1 MTDVVTYI
9 ASCLPGRWTLPI
21 LFILYL
27 VVALPAFADEAPE
40 GLALNLNLAAE
51 RVYRG
56 ESIPVTV
63 TLRNTGLR
71 VRNVGYPRVDMH
83 GLPSVSL
90 GAVEQQQ
97 GKSDDG
103 ITLYRF
109 TGKVTPSKAGTFT
122 VGPARIE
129 CEVMETAQGGA
140 AFFGGMEQRKVSLAS
155 APVTLIVAPLP
166 VTGRPAAFSGA
177 VGSFSLSVTTIP
189 AMVTVGEPVT
199 VTTSIRGTGS
209 LADAA
214 CPVLADSNMQIFP
227 VRAMRSTAQLT
238 CEQVV
243 IPSKVHRFPP
253 VVWSYFD
260 PETEGYHV
268 LRANV
273 PSQVVARSNSRA
285 AQNTPIVAH
294 VPATRQTE
302 PVQNYFLALMAGLL
316 LVPVLAVLIG
326 RHRQSTA
333 VKTAIEPS
341 SDLRKML
348 QAAEAASVKGEVEL
362 FYNIAFE
369 IIQNGV
375 EKPDTLL
382 PVKSRLSLNRS
393 ELPQIN
399 ENYNNNAEIYA
410 IASACDKVRYGR
422 VMPDSITM
430 AADLERL
437 KQILSGMS

>member
-1 MTDVVTYI
+1 MIEAVTYI
-9 ASCLPGRWTLPI
+9 ASCLSGRRYLPI
-21 LFILYL
+21 HFFLYM

-40 GLALNLNLAAE
+40 GLTLNLNLAAE

-63 TLRNTGLR
+63 TLRNTGLK
-71 VRNVGYPRVDMH
+71 VRNVGYPRIAMH
-83 GLPSVSL
+83 GLPPVSL
-90 GAVEQQQ
+90 ATVEQQ

-103 ITLYRF
+103 TSLYRF

-122 VGPARIE
+122 VGPAHIE

-140 AFFGGMEQRKVSLAS
+140 AFFGGLEPRKVSLAS
-155 APVTLIVAPLP
+155 APVTLSVASLP
-166 VTGRPAAFSGA
+166 VTGRPASFSGA
-177 VGSFSLSVTTIP
+177 VGRFSLSVTTIP
-189 AMVTVGEPVT
+189 ARATVGEPVT
-199 VTTSIRGTGS
+199 VITAIRGAGS
-209 LADAA
+209 LADAG
-214 CPVLADSNMQIFP
+214 CPMLADSNMQSFP

-243 IPSKVHRFPP
+243 IPSKVVRFPP

-260 PETEGYHV
+260 PDAEEYRV
-268 LRANV
+268 LQVNV
-273 PSQVVARSNSRA
+273 PGRFVDQPQIQVAR
-285 AQNTPIVAH
+285 NTPLAAP
-294 VPATRQTE
+294 VPAKREQE
-302 PVQNYFLALMAGLL
+302 PLHGYFIALMAGLF

-333 VKTAIEPS
+333 IKTTIEPS
-341 SDLRKML
+341 SDLRRML

-362 FYNIAFE
+362 FYNIVFE
-369 IIQNGV
+369 IIQKGV
-375 EKPDTLL
+375 EKPNTLL
-382 PVKSRLSLNRS
+382 PVKSRLFLNRS
-393 ELPQIN
+393 VLPQIN
-399 ENYNNNAEIYA
+399 ENYNDNIEIYA
-410 IASACDKVRYGR
+410 IAAACDKVRYGR